1 MQNQNLK
8 LEWIELV
15 NHSEFLSKEASVVSL
30 KIMLIKRNILLYSL
44 KQVLNETIN
53 IQTQ

>member
-15 NHSEFLSKEASVVSL
+15 NHSEFLSKASLVSL
-30 KIMLIKRNILLYSL
+30 KIMLIKCNMLLYSL
-44 KQVLNETIN
+44 EQVLNETNN